1 MIKKNLKDATITGE
15 DNYTIESNEFIKF
28 ERLEPQETV
37 EFIISYTT
45 TKDDY
50 DKLDSIVEIVSSQA
64 ENRYEMINSYDF
76 AFDTYNLVKK
86 EVFLSIDNNKP
97 INKVKNA

>member
-28 ERLEPQETV
+28 ERLEPQETA

-50 DKLDSIVEIVSSQA
+50 DKLDSIVEIVSSLA
-64 ENRYEMINSYDF
+64 ENKVHRGD
-76 AFDTYNLVKK
+76 
-86 EVFLSIDNNKP
+86 KP
-97 INKVKNA
+97 QKLPILIPKRP